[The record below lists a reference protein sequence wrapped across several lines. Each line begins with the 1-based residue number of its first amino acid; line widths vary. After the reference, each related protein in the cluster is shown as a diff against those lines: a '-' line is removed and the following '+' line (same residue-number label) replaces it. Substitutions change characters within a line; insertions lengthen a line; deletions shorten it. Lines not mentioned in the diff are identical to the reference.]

1 MNSGASG
8 ENSQDLNGITLNITP
23 PSPKL
28 DKSNSDPE
36 CVCGR
41 ERSATHNSDKSY
53 DNQSLEADD
62 ESHNLIGSGSQN
74 QTVVTATIHG
84 SPSKNETLPQ
94 KVGSI
99 DEESKSRDGPS
110 VAEDKEQ
117 EIEESD
123 TESVKDM
130 KRSFGSRPKLQRMES
145 TTEHALKYLDQV
157 SDEDTVPVVVHSE
170 EQPKD
175 VFSMSAKEV
184 QESIHRKSGKAKGEK
199 SQVQFAGVEKEP
211 VFDKIE
217 QLEDENV
224 EIRSY
229 QKLDDG
235 NQGSLRNGKR
245 VASDSGI
252 LSNRKSLSVKEKPSE
267 PHQVNSDHT
276 AGSKR
281 ESWAIRKLRRSLSHG
296 HERNNNLNI
305 NTEEHV
311 GDDDGP
317 YSPTTTALHRWKMVL
332 NVQKFQSAIKQQQQE
347 PVPLPK
353 EKEKR
358 PVTPKISKLVSHSV
372 EVEPVITDDELR

>member
-1 MNSGASG
+1 M
-8 ENSQDLNGITLNITP
+8 NGITLNITP

-28 DKSNSDPE
+28 DKCNSDPE

-53 DNQSLEADD
+53 DNHSLEADD

-74 QTVVTATIHG
+74 QMVVTATIHE
-84 SPSKNETLPQ
+84 SPSENERLHQ
-94 KVGSI
+94 KFSSI
-99 DEESKSRDGPS
+99 DEESNSRGGPS
-110 VAEDKEQ
+110 LKEAK
-117 EIEESD
+117 EPEVEESD

-130 KRSFGSRPKLQRMES
+130 KQSFDSRPKLHRMES
-145 TTEHALKYLDQV
+145 TTEHALKYMDQV
-157 SDEDTVPVVVHSE
+157 SDENTVPVVVHSE

-175 VFSMSAKEV
+175 VYSMSAKEV
-184 QESIHRKSGKAKGEK
+184 QESIHRKSVKVKGEK

-217 QLEDENV
+217 QIQDENV

-229 QKLDDG
+229 QKLDDE
-235 NQGSLRNGKR
+235 NQGSFRNNKR
-245 VASDSGI
+245 VASDSEI
-252 LSNRKSLSVKEKPSE
+252 LSNRKSLSVKEKRSE

-281 ESWAIRKLRRSLSHG
+281 ESWAIRKLRRSFSHG
-296 HERNNNLNI
+296 HEHNNNLNI
-305 NTEEHV
+305 NTTEHA
-311 GDDDGP
+311 GDNGP

-358 PVTPKISKLVSHSV
+358 PVTPKISKLVSRSV
-372 EVEPVITDDELR
+372 EV

>member
-99 DEESKSRDGPS
+99 DEESKS

-145 TTEHALKYLDQV
+145 TTEHALKYMDQV
-157 SDEDTVPVVVHSE
+157 SDENTVPVVVHSE

-184 QESIHRKSGKAKGEK
+184 QESIHRKCGKAKGEK

-235 NQGSLRNGKR
+235 NQGSLRNNKR

-358 PVTPKISKLVSHSV
+358 PVTPKISKLVSHGV
-372 EVEPVITDDELR
+372 EVEPQC

>member
-1 MNSGASG
+1 M
-8 ENSQDLNGITLNITP
+8 
-23 PSPKL
+23 
-28 DKSNSDPE
+28 
-36 CVCGR
+36 CGR

-53 DNQSLEADD
+53 DNHSLEADD

-74 QTVVTATIHG
+74 QMVVTATIHE
-84 SPSKNETLPQ
+84 SPSENERLHQ
-94 KVGSI
+94 KFSSI
-99 DEESKSRDGPS
+99 DEESNSRGGPS
-110 VAEDKEQ
+110 LKEAK
-117 EIEESD
+117 EPEVEESD

-130 KRSFGSRPKLQRMES
+130 KQSFDSRPKLHRMES
-145 TTEHALKYLDQV
+145 TTEHALKYMDQV

-175 VFSMSAKEV
+175 VYSMSAKEV
-184 QESIHRKSGKAKGEK
+184 QESIHGKSVKAKGEK
-199 SQVQFAGVEKEP
+199 SQVQFAGVKEP

-217 QLEDENV
+217 QIQDENV

-229 QKLDDG
+229 QKLDDE
-235 NQGSLRNGKR
+235 NQGSFRNNKR

-252 LSNRKSLSVKEKPSE
+252 LSNRKSLSVKEKRSE

-281 ESWAIRKLRRSLSHG
+281 ESWAIRKLRRSFSHG
-296 HERNNNLNI
+296 HEQNNNLNI
-305 NTEEHV
+305 NTTEHA
-311 GDDDGP
+311 GDNGP

-358 PVTPKISKLVSHSV
+358 PVTPKISKLVSRSV
-372 EVEPVITDDELR
+372 EV